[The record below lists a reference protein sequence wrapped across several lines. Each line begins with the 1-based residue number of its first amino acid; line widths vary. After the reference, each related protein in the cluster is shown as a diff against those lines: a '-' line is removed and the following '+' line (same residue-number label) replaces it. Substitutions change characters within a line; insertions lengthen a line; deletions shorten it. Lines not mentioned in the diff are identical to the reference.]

1 MEEAARV
8 SIDELARQFAS
19 PPREYS
25 PAPIWWWSGERLER
39 ERLRRQLEQLAAG
52 GIYNVVLLNLAPTGP
67 LFGSVADDPPFL
79 SEEWWEIFL
88 GVCADA
94 RELGVRILFYDQI
107 GFSGAN
113 LQGVLARANPQFT
126 GQWLACAT
134 VEGEGPLELAT
145 PGEGTALGAV
155 ATDLASGRREAVPLT
170 GTGVTYAAPARSR
183 LRLVYAVPRGF
194 DYFNPAACQAL
205 FDTVHYEFERRAGQF
220 FGTVIA
226 GSFQDELPSMP
237 TWGPDFAAA
246 FRERCGYGIE
256 ENLGVL
262 WEGEDDWAR
271 RVRADY
277 QATRA
282 ALAEGAFF
290 KPLFDW
296 HARHGL
302 ICGFDQTHPA
312 RAGDPQG
319 AVGLYADYMRT
330 HRWYTAPGSDHHGE
344 AKIHSSL
351 AHLYGRPRT
360 WIEAFHS
367 SGWGGTLEETFDWLL
382 PWLRAGANLYNPH
395 AVYYST
401 RGGWWEWAPPSTC
414 WRQPYWRHYSHFA
427 GAVNRLCYMLT
438 RGDHVC
444 DIGVLYPSTTVQ
456 SAYTPDGPL
465 PSAQPAH
472 QAYIELVGRMTWY
485 NTVPGVLDR
494 DRRDFDVLDD
504 ESLQRGQIDD
514 GALAIGAERY
524 QVVVLPNCTVLE
536 PATAAALCR
545 FVEAGGRLIAVGAL
559 PEMASGPDQAPV
571 EALRHLF
578 DAGQAALVRRAGD
591 VPAALADVPR
601 RVDAPVPALH
611 RRIGNS
617 DLLFVPAAF
626 PRATREPANKHWAN
640 LHYTFDPNDY
650 QRRMRIRVRGVTGAP
665 QLWDAAT
672 GRRRA
677 LPATPVE
684 DGVEV
689 EIPFDDGPAALLIW
703 PDPAEPAEQAP
714 EAVAIGGEE
723 TLVTLNEWTSAIV
736 PTLDNRYGD
745 LALPASP
752 GAPPVQTWRFEHR
765 IERPGEDGPAADRP
779 VNTAAGDG
787 QQVEA
792 TFGPYGWWTGPLP
805 ADRLPAP
812 LVGLADGQALAPA
825 DWRPAVYSRSRGIAR
840 DPIHYSTLG
849 PKARVPQEFL
859 LFGPAAPGEGVR
871 FRTTISSPDEQRA
884 YLALGGPGAKR
895 AWLNGEPCGAAP
907 AGYLWL
913 APVTLRQGRNV
924 LEWELVAEERVNLR
938 ASWALVRDPE
948 RYARPEWLT
957 SAGEPVRDS
966 RLRFSTT
973 FDIAF
978 APTGGTIQIG
988 TADPCRVMVN
998 GVEVGRQGG
1007 FDPYLVGRVQPYTT
1021 GAWRQGAN
1029 SVVLEVLD
1037 PGRPVALVAD
1047 ALIQGANG
1055 QTAKLMTGAGWL
1067 VQRDSEAAQPAALR
1081 RRQWI
1086 DQPAIDASEGFGEM
1100 DVAFAN
1106 LWRRPHPLPD
1116 ADWLE
1121 DAPHDDTVLP
1131 LVPDAFGASR
1141 VEWFRWQT
1149 PPGATAI
1156 YLPVDG
1162 EVRLWVDGNEA
1173 AVVEGA
1179 IKQATLGDA
1188 PAASRRAVLRVVPA
1202 DNLSGG
1208 AVFAGPVSYEIGA
1221 GRIQP
1226 GPWAAQGL
1234 DAYSGA
1240 VRYQTEFPLEA
1251 LPGGQLILDL
1261 GRVRG
1266 TAEVTVNGQ
1275 PVGVR
1280 VWSPYRFDITAA
1292 AGPGQNT
1299 VEVLVCNTLAPY
1311 LRAVSPTHY
1320 VFPGQEVSGL
1330 LGPVTVGATRR
1341 PAKDR

>member
-1 MEEAARV
+1 MEDAARV
-8 SIDELARQFAS
+8 RIDDLARQFAS

-39 ERLRRQLEQLAAG
+39 DRLRRQLEQLAAG

-79 SEEWWEIFL
+79 SEEWWAIFL

-126 GQWLACAT
+126 GHWLACAT
-134 VEGEGPLELAT
+134 VEGEGSLELAT

-155 ATDLASGRREAVPLT
+155 VTDLASGKREVVPLT
-170 GTGVTYAAPARSR
+170 ERGVTYTAPAPSR

-246 FRERCGYGIE
+246 FRERCGYDLA
-256 ENLGVL
+256 ENLGAL

-282 ALAEGAFF
+282 ALAERAFF

-296 HARHGL
+296 HARHSL

-351 AHLYGRPRT
+351 AHLYDRPRT
-360 WIEAFHS
+360 WIESFHS

-414 WRQPYWRHYSHFA
+414 WRQPYWRHYRQFA

-438 RGDHVC
+438 RGHHVC
-444 DIGVLYPSTTVQ
+444 DIGILYPTTTVQ

-472 QAYIELVGRMTWY
+472 LAYIDLVGHMTWY
-485 NTVPGVLDR
+485 HTVPGVFDR

-504 ESLQRGQIDD
+504 ASIQRAQIAD
-514 GALAIGAERY
+514 GALVIGAERY
-524 QVVVLPNCTVLE
+524 SVVVLPTCTVLE

-559 PEMASGPDQAPV
+559 PEAVAGPDPAPV
-571 EALRHLF
+571 GALRGLF
-578 DAGQAALVRRAGD
+578 NAGRATLVPRPDD
-591 VPAALADVPR
+591 VPAALADLPR
-601 RVDAPVPALH
+601 QVDAPVPVLH

-617 DLLFVPAAF
+617 DLVFVPAAF
-626 PRATREPANKHWAN
+626 PRATQEPANKHWAN
-640 LHYTFDPNDY
+640 FHYTFDPADY
-650 QRRMRIRVRGVTGAP
+650 QRRMRVRVRGVSGAP

-672 GRRRA
+672 GQRRA
-677 LPATPVE
+677 LAATPVA

-689 EIPFDDGPAALLIW
+689 EIPFDDGPAALLVW
-703 PDPAEPAEQAP
+703 ADPAAPAEQVSGVNA
-714 EAVAIGGEE
+714 AGSEE
-723 TLVTLNEWTSAIV
+723 TLATLDDWQSAIV

-745 LALPASP
+745 LALPAAP
-752 GAPPVQTWRFEHR
+752 GAPPVQTWRFAHR
-765 IERPGEDGPAADRP
+765 IERPGEDSQAADP
-779 VNTAAGDG
+779 TDAGDW
-787 QQVEA
+787 QPVEA

-805 ADRLPAP
+805 ADRLPPP
-812 LVGLADGQALAPA
+812 LADRADGQPLAPT
-825 DWRPAVYSRSRGIAR
+825 DWHPAVYSRSRGIAR

-859 LFGPAAPGEGVR
+859 LFGPTAPGEGVR
-871 FRTTISSPDEQRA
+871 FRTSVASPAEQRA

-895 AWLNGEPCGAAP
+895 AWLNGEPCGTAP

-924 LEWELVAEERVNLR
+924 LEWELVAEARVNLR
-938 ASWALVRDPE
+938 ASWALVRDPA

-957 SAGEPVRDS
+957 SAGAPVRDS

-973 FDIAF
+973 LDLPF
-978 APTGGTIQIG
+978 APVEGTIQIG
-988 TADPCRVMVN
+988 TADPCRVIVN

-1021 GAWRQGAN
+1021 DAWRQGAN

-1047 ALIQGANG
+1047 ALIHSADGE
-1055 QTAKLMTGAGWL
+1055 TAGLMTGADWW
-1067 VQRDSEAAQPAALR
+1067 VQRDDGPAQPATLR

-1121 DAPHDDTVLP
+1121 DTPHDDTVLP
-1131 LVPDAFGASR
+1131 LVPDAFGSRR
-1141 VEWFRWQT
+1141 VEWFRWQI

-1156 YLPVDG
+1156 HLPVDG
-1162 EVRLWVDGNEA
+1162 EVRLWVDGAE
-1173 AVVEGA
+1173 VEVSEDTV
-1179 IKQATLGDA
+1179 KQARLGGA
-1188 PAASRRAVLRVVPA
+1188 PAASRQVVMRVVPA
-1202 DNLSGG
+1202 SNLSGG
-1208 AVFAGPVSYEIGA
+1208 AVFAGPVTYEMGV
-1221 GRIQP
+1221 GRIRP
-1226 GPWAAQGL
+1226 GEWAAQGL
-1234 DAYSGA
+1234 EAYSGG
-1240 VRYQTEFPLEA
+1240 VRYSTAFA
-1251 LPGGQLILDL
+1251 LVAPPTGRLMLDL

-1275 PVGVR
+1275 SCGVR

-1292 AGPGQNT
+1292 AQVGQNT

-1320 VFPGQEVSGL
+1320 VFPG
-1330 LGPVTVGATRR
+1330 
-1341 PAKDR
+1341 